1 MPLMNCKATG
11 AFYNL
16 TVFGFS
22 VSRTNRDHFGLDCD
36 VTIEGETACKIQG
49 SE

>member
-1 MPLMNCKATG
+1 MNCKATE

-22 VSRTNRDHFGLDCD
+22 VSRTNTNNFGLDCD
-36 VTIEGETACKIQG
+36 VTVEGETAHNV
-49 SE
+49 